1 MPHTRSVSPAVP
13 STSQVED
20 VKPILT
26 KTSNKNLKSRKCD
39 PDSDEDT
46 KPPKRSRTTTTSN
59 PVPRN
64 RPWTADD
71 YLALFEAV
79 TKHGAGA
86 KAFSVVPGRTVR
98 QAAGAWR
105 DVVGPACREALV
117 AKAAKRR

>member
-1 MPHTRSVSPAVP
+1 MPHARTVPPALP
-13 STSQVED
+13 STSQDED
-20 VKPILT
+20 VKPILN
-26 KTSNKNLKSRKCD
+26 KTSNKNLK
-39 PDSDEDT
+39 
-46 KPPKRSRTTTTSN
+46 TTLR
-59 PVPRN
+59 PPRN

-86 KAFSVVPGRTVR
+86 KAFSMVPGRTVR